1 MPALKKI
8 FFTVTSDPNLDQRM
22 QRICTTLAENGYD
35 ITLVG
40 RNMSVSN
47 VPASKK
53 FRQKRIKCWFNKGK
67 IFYFEFNTRLSAY
80 LLFKKMDAICAI
92 DLDTIHPCYTISR
105 LKKIPRIYDAHELF
119 TELLEVLNR
128 PAIKKVWD
136 AVEKKMVTKIQI
148 RLYCE

>member
-1 MPALKKI
+1 
-8 FFTVTSDPNLDQRM
+8 M

-40 RNMSVSN
+40 RKMFDSKG
-47 VPASKK
+47 PAPKK
-53 FRQKRIKCWFNKGK
+53 FRQIRINCWFNKGK
-67 IFYFEFNTRLSAY
+67 IFYFEFNARLSVY

-105 LKKIPRIYDAHELF
+105 LKKIPRVYDAHELF
-119 TELLEVLNR
+119 TELIEVINR

-136 AVEKKMVTKIQI
+136 AVEKRWLPKFKFGYTVSESIAEEFKKDMA
-148 RLYCE
+148 